1 MARYVAL
8 EVLMPSRFT
17 LDYGA
22 ASVRGLPQEQAMVD
36 GKGTV
41 EVDGKEAF
49 KRVGDDEHVDRMPPA
64 DWQVSAPG
72 NASVGGMWGECGSPV
87 VWHAAEVLYSAP
99 ALC

>member
-17 LDYGA
+17 LDYGV

-41 EVDGKEAF
+41 DGKEAL
-49 KRVGDDEHVDRMPPA
+49 KRVGDDENVDGIPPA
-64 DWQVSAPG
+64 DWQVSAP
-72 NASVGGMWGECGSPV
+72 VWEECGEGV
-87 VWHAAEVLYSAP
+87 GAQ
-99 ALC
+99 